1 MKRINRRLSVHTS
14 SLTQHHELKKHSAL
28 PKVKNNKEAIAKHFN
43 VIDIDDENDDFSS
56 TLDTLFSSNDE
67 ENTIIDLMEGIDTSE
82 IQHDLKTIPE
92 IRSSHSVR
100 KILQAVSKLTF
111 FDKLRSKETAQRIIS
126 KGIYLRLPENSMV
139 YSQDDK
145 EDGIYIIL
153 SGGVKVLE
161 KLPES
166 DSSDDD
172 DNDNNNNNNNNT
184 SSNAKDNSNK
194 HNINKSEFNLN
205 NTKTINDNS
214 NINRPHTTKASRN
227 KSPSSF
233 NQTNSPGTSK
243 KKKKKKKKKKRKK
256 SPKQNNRNASTVIRR
271 ASLSPTSSLSLQQQ
285 LFNSP
290 LSLSS
295 KGSSPPSGGSGGKS
309 QNNSIKSK
317 KALGRRRSI
326 HHMVGTGGIGRGSRN
341 NSPLN
346 FYHDTLDL
354 NRELDHDDDGYK
366 YIKQYGPGT
375 IFGLKE
381 KLNIRVNNLRKYSI
395 KISVDGTELLYL
407 DHNTY
412 VSIMDGKNK
421 DFVYNV
427 KLQANKIVKNEKGK
441 NKSVLM
447 VLDSMFEDNS
457 FFKNI
462 KNNTADLRHRCI
474 EKLNIVYMG
483 KGKTIVQ
490 AHQKSMFAYVCL
502 SGIAKSIGIDTNES
516 NLDKKWIYP
525 GDVLGLE
532 ELLNEETIKQKFI
545 AHDDILFGMISRNDY
560 YILFEN
566 LKSRKQKELRDW
578 LRQIMPGLENFTTI
592 QLNSL
597 LTLFKKT
604 QIRKGEIIVAENDR
618 NEYIYFIRQG
628 SVIVRKELIGDVL
641 PKKQVKISSLI
652 AGSFFGVVACVT
664 NTPHQS
670 MYISESN
677 TTILMKISISDFN
690 KKFPRADIRYLLN
703 LETKTIKE
711 QERRYDH
718 FQNIQSYEC
727 DRNYNIKQSQSL
739 GEFKDVSS
747 NPAHVHKSYE
757 PIEKKIKVAKNLERG
772 LYQHKPSFYSPLKV
786 KAPNRAPTFS
796 STSEF
801 ETYNPYFR
809 PNGKRRAKEG
819 QLENNRLEDRL
830 KQINKTSGPKPID
843 LRNEKSILTTDYL
856 RQVIDL
862 SEVVPPNWLNKHSG
876 TMWRDSGLGKPKKL
890 PRVIWND
897 DDKVR
902 LYYADTKTYKTEAK
916 KRKEHI
922 RAFGNINPDVTHQ
935 IRQRIEDTIR
945 PGYLKWIDP

>member
-43 VIDIDDENDDFSS
+43 VIDIDDENDNFSS

-111 FDKLRSKETAQRIIS
+111 FDKLRSKETAQRVIS
-126 KGIYLRLPENSMV
+126 KGIYIRLPENSMV

-145 EDGIYIIL
+145 EDG
-153 SGGVKVLE
+153 
-161 KLPES
+161 
-166 DSSDDD
+166 
-172 DNDNNNNNNNNT
+172 
-184 SSNAKDNSNK
+184 
-194 HNINKSEFNLN
+194 
-205 NTKTINDNS
+205 
-214 NINRPHTTKASRN
+214 
-227 KSPSSF
+227 
-233 NQTNSPGTSK
+233 
-243 KKKKKKKKKKRKK
+243 K

-412 VSIMDGKNK
+412 ESIIDGKNK

-474 EKLNIVYMG
+474 EKLNIVYME

-525 GDVLGLE
+525 E

-604 QIRKGEIIVAENDR
+604 QIRKGEIIVAENDMC
-618 NEYIYFIRQG
+618 EYIYFIRQG

-739 GEFKDVSS
+739 GEFKDISS

-757 PIEKKIKVAKNLERG
+757 PIEKKIKVAKNLERR